1 MDPLLVAAPVL
12 VMVAVGGMGYGVYA
26 ITAPQR
32 TAGDRIAELTGGAED
47 SLRNQSKK
55 LASFAKQAAKVT
67 NAQSEERVGALRIWL
82 MQAGF
87 RERNAVEAYG
97 TAQTVGALVC
107 AALAFLAASK
117 LALVWLLLVTLIGA
131 TVGYYAPMLYVS
143 NTLTKRKA
151 ELLKAFPDSLD
162 LLVSCV
168 EAGLGL
174 DAAFRR
180 VSDEMESSGA
190 ELAREYQMVTHE
202 VNAGMARAEALHR
215 LGERTG
221 VDEIQSLVNVLVQA
235 ERFGTSVARSLR
247 VHADLVR
254 VRRMQRA
261 EEKAA
266 QVSPKLTVAMILFI
280 LPCLIVLLIGPAVID
295 VKNIILPTMQGG
307 SAP

>member
-1 MDPLLVAAPVL
+1 MDPLLIGAPLAVLFAVA
-12 VMVAVGGMGYGVYA
+12 GMGYGVYA
-26 ITAPQR
+26 LTAPQR
-32 TAGDRIAELTGGAED
+32 TAGDRIAELTGGPDDA
-47 SLRNQSKK
+47 LRAQGKK
-55 LASFAKQAAKVT
+55 LATFAKTAAKISSV
-67 NAQSEERVGALRIWL
+67 QSEEKVTALRRWL

-87 RERNAVEAYG
+87 RERNAVEAFN
-97 TAQTVGALVC
+97 ASQTIGALVGAL
-107 AALAFLAASK
+107 LAFLLAAK
-117 LALVWLLLVTLIGA
+117 LTLVWLLLITLLGA
-131 TVGYYAPMLYVS
+131 TAGYYGPMLYVS
-143 NTLTKRKA
+143 NTLTRRQS

-247 VHADLVR
+247 VHSDLVR
-254 VRRMQRA
+254 TRRMQRA

-280 LPCLIVLLIGPAVID
+280 LPCLIVLLIGPAIID

-307 SAP
+307 S